1 MRHLLRSANQF
12 DEAMK
17 ELASIPNARQAQQ
30 GEDQQLSWTR
40 NNNQPIAGQNNN
52 NSQNDLFSRSSQL
65 ITNMNAITKSN
76 SGGSSGS
83 GSNSW
88 WKVAEQSSPTPT
100 NRRYSSS
107 VDGDKEGGDYLR
119 SFEVASNQ
127 RRLSQQESNLKHVN
141 HLQILLE
148 ETRRLSDQVDGQ
160 LTSML
165 STPTVTTTTT
175 TPPVNGASAHA
186 SSNAEEG
193 LNLLLARKPIAAPR
207 IKKLGS
213 SSVMSQL
220 TQLRRM
226 YEAADEPES
235 DTSTK
240 ADQEVCSYLG
250 DRDGELFSGS
260 WSKVK
265 AKRNSAI
272 LSDVLKS
279 SSSSISHDHDLYLG
293 ILIDGSREEERERN
307 CVILTENAENN

>member
-30 GEDQQLSWTR
+30 GEDQQQQQLSWTR
-40 NNNQPIAGQNNN
+40 NNNPPIVGQNN

-83 GSNSW
+83 SSNSW

-165 STPTVTTTTT
+165 STPTVSTTTT
-175 TPPVNGASAHA
+175 TPPVNGTSA
-186 SSNAEEG
+186 SNAEEG

-293 ILIDGSREEERERN
+293 ILIDGSREEERGRES
-307 CVILTENAENN
+307 V